1 MLFRSYTLSDGDGT
15 KLIYV
20 QAINGSGVT
29 SAPVSVSVRL
39 DTTAPSVAGISPAS
53 GGLTGAARPGIAVR
67 FNEAIDTGVLAAF
80 GITVLDGDGRV
91 VPGVSRYNPTA
102 YRVTFTPDQPLTLY
116 ATYSVVL
123 PPQSDLAGNRSAGI
137 TSWSFKRLLQPT
149 ITIAAPYAASKGS
162 KVRLTV
168 RTTGIPAGSLLT
180 LYRSIDGGK
189 TYTEVKT
196 LQGAGRYPVTTTVT
210 QVAGVVRYKVRFA
223 GDAKR
228 AVASTVRL
236 VR

>member
-1 MLFRSYTLSDGDGT
+1 M
-15 KLIYV
+15 
-20 QAINGSGVT
+20 
-29 SAPVSVSVRL
+29 
-39 DTTAPSVAGISPAS
+39 
-53 GGLTGAARPGIAVR
+53 
-67 FNEAIDTGVLAAF
+67 TGVQTCA
-80 GITVLDGDGRV
+80 
-91 VPGVSRYNPTA
+91 
-102 YRVTFTPDQPLTLY
+102 
-116 ATYSVVL
+116 L
-123 PPQSDLAGNRSAGI
+123 PICAGI

-149 ITIAAPYAASKGS
+149 ITIAEPYAASKGS
-162 KVRLTV
+162 KVHLTV